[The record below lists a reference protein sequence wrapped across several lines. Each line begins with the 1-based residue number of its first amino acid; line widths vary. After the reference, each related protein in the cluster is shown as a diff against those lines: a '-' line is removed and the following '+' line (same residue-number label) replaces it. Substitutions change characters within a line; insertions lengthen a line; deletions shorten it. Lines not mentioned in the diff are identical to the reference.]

1 MPNPNFHLLPAK
13 PEDIPTFADIFFS
26 AFQSFFIHECLPD
39 IPSVRNWWIKSQE
52 KEFQD
57 PDNIFLKIIEER
69 EKQNNGSNNKEDPIV
84 AFAKWT
90 KPIEGRKIPPRP
102 EWPEGCN
109 AQLADAFFGTLSDG
123 HARVM
128 GERKHW
134 FLALLG
140 TRPLYEGQGAGSMLL
155 AYGLRKADEEQ
166 VDAFL
171 EASPPGEPLY
181 LKHGFEVQERVSVMV
196 PVDGQLKPYKNA
208 LMVRK
213 PKPLVA

>member
-13 PEDIPTFADIFFS
+13 PEDIPIFADIFFS

-57 PDNIFLKIIEER
+57 PDNLFLKVIEKK
-69 EKQNNGSNNKEDPIV
+69 EKQNDGSNDEEDPIV

-128 GERKHW
+128 GERAHW
-134 FLALLG
+134 CKF
-140 TRPLYEGQGAGSMLL
+140 S
-155 AYGLRKADEEQ
+155 
-166 VDAFL
+166 
-171 EASPPGEPLY
+171 Y
-181 LKHGFEVQERVSVMV
+181 LKF
-196 PVDGQLKPYKNA
+196 
-208 LMVRK
+208 
-213 PKPLVA
+213 PLFFLN

>member
-1 MPNPNFHLLPAK
+1 MWKFLL
-13 PEDIPTFADIFFS
+13 
-26 AFQSFFIHECLPD
+26 
-39 IPSVRNWWIKSQE
+39 V
-52 KEFQD
+52 
-57 PDNIFLKIIEER
+57 
-69 EKQNNGSNNKEDPIV
+69 
-84 AFAKWT
+84 
-90 KPIEGRKIPPRP
+90 
-102 EWPEGCN
+102 
-109 AQLADAFFGTLSDG
+109 
-123 HARVM
+123 
-128 GERKHW
+128 
-134 FLALLG
+134 LALLG

-166 VDAFL
+166 LDTFL